1 MTRRYLPIRLSA
13 QANIFRVM
21 KIHVGTSGYSFPEWK
36 GAFYPKALPADQML
50 PYYAARFPTVEIN
63 NTFYRLPKESVV
75 LDWAAAVPEA
85 FTFSVKASQRITH
98 HARLKDVNDLME
110 YLLRV
115 CTALGDKRGPTLFQL
130 PPNMK
135 KDLDRLAAFLPLI
148 PARWKA
154 AIEFRHPSW
163 DDGDVRELLRK
174 HDVALV
180 AAESEDGEAVLAPT
194 ASYGYFRLHKPA
206 YEPAEL
212 DRWAARL
219 REQSWD
225 EAWVYFKHDTDT
237 AGPELAAAF
246 AARLA

>member
-1 MTRRYLPIRLSA
+1 MR
-13 QANIFRVM
+13 
-21 KIHVGTSGYSFPEWK
+21 IHVGTSGYSFPEWK
-36 GAFYPKALPADQML
+36 GSFYPKTLPTAELL

-75 LDWAAAVPEA
+75 VDWAAAVPDG

-98 HARLKDVNDLME
+98 HARLKDVGDLMG

-135 KDLDRLAAFLPLI
+135 LDLDRLAAFLPLI
-148 PARWKA
+148 PKRWKT
-154 AIEFRHPSW
+154 AIEFRHATW
-163 DDGDVRELLRK
+163 FTDDVYALLRQ
-174 HDVALV
+174 HEVALV
-180 AAESEDGEAVLAPT
+180 VAENEDSEAVVASTAP
-194 ASYGYFRLHKPA
+194 YGYLRLHKPA
-206 YEPAEL
+206 YAPGEL
-212 DRWAARL
+212 DAWAAKIVAQPW
-219 REQSWD
+219 E

-246 AARLA
+246 AQRFP